1 MKSARPTVIAA
12 TTSDTSARWRRR
24 KKRYASIVRR
34 ESMRALASGSG
45 RGLAARGKDDP
56 ILLDAGGEPV
66 AADDEPFGATGQA
79 RAAHPDELLL
89 TRQLPA
95 GPRLSAG
102 RRGEHHARVPDH
114 DAVPAGDLHGVEPRV
129 LERLEESELLDRARL
144 DGAALHVPRP
154 RAVPRAQHEAVDADH
169 PALLGVREAHPEE
182 RLLGADGTLRPRR
195 AAVLRDEERA
205 VLSRHE
211 PVLGIGEADVV
222 EHDVV
227 RERPVLPRLPAVV
240 GDGHRAPVTDRPC
253 GPRVEGAHLEE
264 RLLHRDRARL
274 LRPRRARVRGMEDEA
289 RFADHPAVTT
299 PREVDA
305 EERTLRAALARLPR
319 LAAVGGVIDGSE
331 IADRPGLARIQ
342 RLDVVEVVAEG
353 DRRRGPRHDP
363 GREREPHERGPARP
377 PAARSPGARHR

>member
-45 RGLAARGKDDP
+45 RGLAARGKDDL

-66 AADDEPFGATGQA
+66 AADA
-79 RAAHPDELLL
+79 
-89 TRQLPA
+89 
-95 GPRLSAG
+95 
-102 RRGEHHARVPDH
+102 
-114 DAVPAGDLHGVEPRV
+114 
-129 LERLEESELLDRARL
+129 
-144 DGAALHVPRP
+144 
-154 RAVPRAQHEAVDADH
+154 
-169 PALLGVREAHPEE
+169 ALLGVREAHPEE
-182 RLLGADGTLRPRR
+182 RLLGAEGTLRPRR

-331 IADRPGLARIQ
+331 IADRPGLARIE
-342 RLDVVEVVAEG
+342 RLDVVEVVADG
-353 DRRRGPRHDP
+353 DRRR
-363 GREREPHERGPARP
+363 
-377 PAARSPGARHR
+377 